1 MKVKGLLFLEIK
13 FQFKKSGSYF
23 YDHVIKHVPFEPESH
38 AEQDS
43 ALILF
48 VGWKMKE
55 LQPFFWRA
63 VVKNL
68 EKKENEDDFEFL
80 DGFNEG
86 DFHRT
91 LRSLAPSEAE
101 FYGE

>member
-1 MKVKGLLFLEIK
+1 
-13 FQFKKSGSYF
+13 
-23 YDHVIKHVPFEPESH
+23 
-38 AEQDS
+38 
-43 ALILF
+43 
-48 VGWKMKE
+48 MKE

>member
-1 MKVKGLLFLEIK
+1 
-13 FQFKKSGSYF
+13 
-23 YDHVIKHVPFEPESH
+23 
-38 AEQDS
+38 
-43 ALILF
+43 
-48 VGWKMKE
+48 MKE

-63 VVKNL
+63 AVKNLEKKENEDAVKNL